1 MRSRRCLTCS
11 LTQYSIKDINTIFH
25 QMVGLIWIELMI
37 YTNISRGYA
46 RFYAFSLYINNSN
59 DNNISNLL
67 TPRHP
72 PHLQL

>member
-1 MRSRRCLTCS
+1 
-11 LTQYSIKDINTIFH
+11 
-25 QMVGLIWIELMI
+25 MVGLIWIELMI